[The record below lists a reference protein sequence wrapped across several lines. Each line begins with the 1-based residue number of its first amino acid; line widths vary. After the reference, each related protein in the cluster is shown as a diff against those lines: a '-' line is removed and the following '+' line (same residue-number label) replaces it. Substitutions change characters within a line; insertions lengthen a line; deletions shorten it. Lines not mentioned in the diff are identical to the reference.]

1 MARDTADFA
10 QQGSERAIQAVNF
23 GMTWGREFA
32 EESFNQSRQAV
43 DGFLRVARKMAED
56 FETQAIATR
65 EQMTSLTHKTL
76 SNTMEF
82 SQKLAHAKEPQE
94 FAQCQSEFMARQ
106 AQMIADQTKE
116 FGQKMQKAAQTFAS
130 NASSAMAEASRRS
143 EEAVSTITSRADQA
157 SKRQRTEV

>member
-1 MARDTADFA
+1 MMARDTADFA
-10 QQGSERAIQAVNF
+10 QQSEMQAANF

-32 EESFNQSRQAV
+32 EESFNQCGQAV

-82 SQKLAHAKEPQE
+82 GQKLTHAKEPQE
-94 FAQCQSEFMARQ
+94 FVQCQSEFMARQ
-106 AQMIADQTKE
+106 AQ
-116 FGQKMQKAAQTFAS
+116 
-130 NASSAMAEASRRS
+130 
-143 EEAVSTITSRADQA
+143 
-157 SKRQRTEV
+157 

>member
-1 MARDTADFA
+1 MCWNQLPQSKSRQSNTAKRQSTERETRPRDPADFA
-10 QQGSERAIQAVNF
+10 QQSSERAMQAANF

-32 EESFNQSRQAV
+32 EESFNQGRQAV

-82 SQKLAHAKEPQE
+82 GQKLAHAKEPQDFE
-94 FAQCQSEFMARQ
+94 DWQCVFLAW
-106 AQMIADQTKE
+106 
-116 FGQKMQKAAQTFAS
+116 
-130 NASSAMAEASRRS
+130 
-143 EEAVSTITSRADQA
+143 
-157 SKRQRTEV
+157 

>member
-10 QQGSERAIQAVNF
+10 QQSSERAMQAANF

-43 DGFLRVARKMAED
+43 DGFLRVARKMAGD
-56 FETQAIATR
+56 FETQANATR

-82 SQKLAHAKEPQE
+82 CQKLAQAKEPQE

-106 AQMIADQTKE
+106 AQMIADQTE

-130 NASSAMAEASRRS
+130 NASSAMAE
-143 EEAVSTITSRADQA
+143 VTSRAV
-157 SKRQRTEV
+157 KRQRAEV

>member
-10 QQGSERAIQAVNF
+10 QQSSERAMQAANF

-65 EQMTSLTHKTL
+65 EQMTSLTQKTL

-82 SQKLAHAKEPQE
+82 GHKLTRVKEPQE
-94 FAQCQSEFMARQ
+94 FAQCQSEFMALQ
-106 AQMIADQTKE
+106 AQTIADQTKE
-116 FGQKMQKAAQTFAS
+116 FSQKMQKAAQTFAS
-130 NASSAMAEASRRS
+130 NAASAMAEASRSS
-143 EEAVSTITSRADQA
+143 EQVVSTITSRTDQA
-157 SKRQRTEV
+157 LKRQRTGV